1 MSKRVILKLEQ
12 DGKDFGYVKL
22 KKDIFYSNGSKEE
35 AVVFEL
41 EKYKKTSDTFYYK
54 VADTKE
60 SYMDVKL
67 ATSRVQV
74 VKPFL
79 SVSSSSI
86 CAWTLKDGTL
96 RMVISNKETGKV
108 LSSSDDTESTALYAN
123 LFDGKPFKVT
133 EESPNTVSNKANP
146 ALAHVVV

>member
-1 MSKRVILKLEQ
+1 MNKRIILKLEQ

-41 EKYKKTSDTFYYK
+41 ENYKKSSDSFYYK
-54 VADTKE
+54 VADTKD
-60 SYMDVKL
+60 SYMDVKA

-86 CAWTLKDGTL
+86 CAWTLKNGIL
-96 RMVISNKETGKV
+96 RMVLASKETGKA
-108 LSSSDDTESTALYAN
+108 LSTSEDAESTALYAN
-123 LFDGKPFKVT
+123 LFDGKPFTVI
-133 EESPNTVSNKANP
+133 EENPKEASNKANP
-146 ALAHVVV
+146 ALAHVII